1 MLGGNRSSRVG
12 TASKSASRLIRARFV
27 RSSGVLTLWPRPHL
41 RRLAIIMATA
51 TYPPMPT
58 RRKTDTSDALCRRS
72 TSQGGSQCL
81 RFASLSKRAIT
92 RAPLV
97 QGQPERAALPRTD
110 QRRSLPSPFPS
121 LLRVCQ
127 WQLSPS
133 YCAPYQATRPPCRD
147 PLSVLTGR
155 LTGAAK
161 RGAWV
166 EPQAIHWILE

>member
-1 MLGGNRSSRVG
+1 
-12 TASKSASRLIRARFV
+12 
-27 RSSGVLTLWPRPHL
+27 
-41 RRLAIIMATA
+41 MATA

-97 QGQPERAALPRTD
+97 QGQPERVALPRTD

-127 WQLSPS
+127 WQLSRS

-166 EPQAIHWILE
+166 EPIGSSNEAASAAAWVGSGRIRQRRFVRLPRKGEHAAHTRRGPCVSRKP